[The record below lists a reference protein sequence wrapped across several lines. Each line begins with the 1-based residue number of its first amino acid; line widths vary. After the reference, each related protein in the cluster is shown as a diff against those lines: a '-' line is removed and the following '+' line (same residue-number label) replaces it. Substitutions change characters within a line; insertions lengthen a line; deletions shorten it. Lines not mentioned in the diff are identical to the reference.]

1 MFQSPHDRYARAMPM
16 NSLRRLLAIVRKEL
30 MQLRRD
36 RLTFAMI
43 VGIPTIQLLLFGY
56 AINMDVRGLDAAI
69 VDQAD
74 THASRALAQELANSQ
89 VITVRYRMADP
100 APVQELIRQGRISV
114 ALVLPPDLDRRLAR
128 RELPAMQLI
137 VDGSDPVM
145 LSAAQQL
152 ASLPLDG
159 SARPA
164 LQVLNLYN
172 PERRS
177 AINTV
182 PGLVGVILTMTMTL
196 FTAVAIV
203 RERERG
209 NLELLIT
216 TPVQPLE
223 LMLGKV
229 VPFIGIGLVQVT
241 LVLGLG
247 VLIFGVPVRG
257 ALLDFYLAALAYIVA
272 ALSLGVFIST
282 MTRTQFQAMQGAFF
296 LFLPQI
302 LLSGFM
308 FPYAGMPRPAQ
319 WIAEFLPLTHFIRLV
334 RGILLRGASLADLWL
349 PLVTLLG
356 FSVLMLTFAV
366 GRFRKRLD

>member
-1 MFQSPHDRYARAMPM
+1 MPG
-16 NSLRRLLAIVRKEL
+16 A
-30 MQLRRD
+30 
-36 RLTFAMI
+36 
-43 VGIPTIQLLLFGY
+43 
-56 AINMDVRGLDAAI
+56 
-69 VDQAD
+69 
-74 THASRALAQELANSQ
+74 
-89 VITVRYRMADP
+89 
-100 APVQELIRQGRISV
+100 
-114 ALVLPPDLDRRLAR
+114 
-128 RELPAMQLI
+128 
-137 VDGSDPVM
+137 
-145 LSAAQQL
+145 
-152 ASLPLDG
+152 
-159 SARPA
+159 
-164 LQVLNLYN
+164 
-172 PERRS
+172 
-177 AINTV
+177 
-182 PGLVGVILTMTMTL
+182 VGVTVTVTITL
-196 FTAVAIV
+196 NTAVAIV

-216 TPVQPLE
+216 APVQPLE
-223 LMLGKV
+223 LMVGKV
-229 VPFIGIGLVQVT
+229 VPFIGIGLIQVT

-257 ALLDFYLAALAYIVA
+257 ALLDFYLAALAYIMA

>member
-1 MFQSPHDRYARAMPM
+1 
-16 NSLRRLLAIVRKEL
+16 
-30 MQLRRD
+30 
-36 RLTFAMI
+36 
-43 VGIPTIQLLLFGY
+43 
-56 AINMDVRGLDAAI
+56 
-69 VDQAD
+69 
-74 THASRALAQELANSQ
+74 
-89 VITVRYRMADP
+89 MA
-100 APVQELIRQGRISV
+100 
-114 ALVLPPDLDRRLAR
+114 
-128 RELPAMQLI
+128 
-137 VDGSDPVM
+137 
-145 LSAAQQL
+145 
-152 ASLPLDG
+152 
-159 SARPA
+159 
-164 LQVLNLYN
+164 
-172 PERRS
+172 
-177 AINTV
+177 
-182 PGLVGVILTMTMTL
+182 L

-229 VPFIGIGLVQVT
+229 APFIGIGLVQVT

>member
-1 MFQSPHDRYARAMPM
+1 M

-74 THASRALAQELANSQ
+74 THASRQIAQELANSQ

-100 APVQELIRQGRISV
+100 APVAALIREGRISV
-114 ALVLPPDLDRRLAR
+114 AVVLPPDLDRRLAR
-128 RELPAMQLI
+128 HEMPAMQLI

-145 LSAAQQL
+145 LSAARQL
-152 ASLPLDG
+152 AALPLDG
-159 SARPA
+159 GTQQATE
-164 LQVLNLYN
+164 LLNLYN

-229 VPFIGIGLVQVT
+229 VPFMGIGLVQVS

-247 VLIFGVPVRG
+247 VLIFGVPIRG
-257 ALLDFYLAALAYIVA
+257 SLLDFYFAALAYIVA
-272 ALSLGVFIST
+272 ALSLGVFVST
-282 MTRTQFQAMQGAFF
+282 LTKTQFQAMQGAFF

-308 FPYAGMPRPAQ
+308 FPYAGMPRLAQ
-319 WIAEFLPLTHFIRLV
+319 WIAEALPLTHFIRLV
-334 RGILLRGASLADLWL
+334 RGILLRGASLAELWI
-349 PLVTLLG
+349 PLVALLG
-356 FSVLMLTFAV
+356 FSVLMLGFAV